1 MRKTI
6 AAAAGAALLLSPA
19 FVNAQN
25 APAPAPQPAAPGAMA
40 APGAAAAEPAV
51 AADVVIAAAN
61 NIQSEITGI
70 GAVQQGATVHVVS
83 IADLMNGPDA
93 AALTTALQRDEAE
106 FTALR
111 TAVSENNVLMGALGG
126 AGLSV
131 DKVVA
136 IDINDQGEVFLFVQG
151 DA

>member
-1 MRKTI
+1 MKKTI

-19 FVNAQN
+19 FVVAQN
-25 APAPAPQPAAPGAMA
+25 AAAPMPDPGAA
-40 APGAAAAEPAV
+40 GAAAAPAV

-61 NIQSEITGI
+61 NMQSEITGI
-70 GAVQQGATVHVVS
+70 GAVQGGATVHVVP
-83 IADLMNGPDA
+83 IADLMNGPDG
-93 AALTTALQRDEAE
+93 AALTTALQKDESE

-111 TAVSENNVLMGALGG
+111 AAVSENGVLMGALGG

-151 DA
+151 A

>member
-1 MRKTI
+1 MKKTI

-19 FVNAQN
+19 FVVAQN
-25 APAPAPQPAAPGAMA
+25 APVPMPDPGAAA
-40 APGAAAAEPAV
+40 APGAAGAPAV

-61 NIQSEITGI
+61 NMQSEITGI
-70 GAVQQGATVHVVS
+70 GAVQGGATVHVVP
-83 IADLMNGPDA
+83 IADLMNGPDG
-93 AALTTALQRDEAE
+93 AALTTALQKDESE

-111 TAVSENNVLMGALGG
+111 TAVSENGVLMGALGG

-151 DA
+151 A

>member
-1 MRKTI
+1 
-6 AAAAGAALLLSPA
+6 
-19 FVNAQN
+19 
-25 APAPAPQPAAPGAMA
+25 MA
-40 APGAAAAEPAV
+40 APGAAAEPAV
-51 AADVVIAAAN
+51 AADIVIAAAN

-70 GAVQQGATVHVVS
+70 GAVQSGATVHVVS

-111 TAVSENNVLMGALGG
+111 TAVSENGVLMGALGG

>member
-1 MRKTI
+1 MKKTI

-19 FVNAQN
+19 VVIAQN
-25 APAPAPQPAAPGAMA
+25 APSPAP
-40 APGAAAAEPAV
+40 APGAAAIAPAAPV

-70 GAVQQGATVHVVS
+70 GAVQAGATVHVVS

-93 AALTTALQRDEAE
+93 AAVTTALQRDESE

-111 TAVSENNVLMGALGG
+111 TAVSENGVLMGALGG

-136 IDINDQGEVFLFVQG
+136 IDINDQGEVFLFVEG
-151 DA
+151 A